1 MAKKEDHGERDAEEL
16 SKELK
21 QVSVSAFFERNRHLL
36 GYDNLSKALLTV
48 VKEACDNSLTYDMPL
63 LIRKNG
69 NISIVKIG
77 ELIDSYIGNN
87 KDVVGLRDGNLEKLK
102 LNENTEVISFDKNNL
117 KLDFHRVSTLFRHKV
132 NSKIY
137 RVKLVSGRYVDLT
150 AYHSV
155 FTIKDGKVVSISTS
169 ELKEGMP
176 IVVPR
181 RGWEVPMPIQEINL
195 VEEILR
201 LNPSLTKNINV
212 YGINNILTDNFIKDI
227 RSILPKNRWYRT
239 NDFRRF
245 NYIPINLLRELKVDL
260 NELSKSKVGF
270 SFSEYYLPAIIKMDH
285 NFAEILGL
293 YIAEGSMLKT
303 LTRLHFSFSYKETNL
318 VYYLYDLFEKA
329 FGFSPLIKAAHKTAY
344 NVIANSKILCF
355 FFRYILN
362 VGDAANKKKIPNIVF
377 SLSEELRYSFLVA
390 YLTGDGHP
398 TDELFKILK
407 NDLTLKDMQAQK
419 ITCATASFELYNGLQ
434 YLLAS
439 LGLGYS
445 VGENKAIKRMVKKVL
460 ANFGKSYQVYIYI
473 DNKNSAI
480 NYLPVEDT
488 IVSTTDSKLNYS
500 INRRNQINVNINTLN
515 QTLSTEKLILKEGI
529 ATVLNGDLGVLRVS
543 SIEEVNY
550 NHGWVYDV
558 AVPDCENFVAGVG
571 AIVCHNSLD
580 ATEEARILPEVDVKI
595 KTISETRF
603 LITVEDNGPGIPKEH
618 LTRVFGSLLYGSK
631 FHRLRQS
638 RGIQGIGIS
647 AAVLYSQLTT
657 GKAVKVW
664 SKTSKDKKTHFYE
677 MHIDVHKNQ
686 AEVKKEEA
694 LDIDKPH
701 GVKIEIEIEARYQKG
716 KQGVDEYLRQT
727 AITNPHLQLNYINPD
742 NEKIIFKRSSNNLPK
757 ESEEI
762 KPHPHGTELGVL
774 IRMLKET
781 KSRNLQSFLT
791 TEFCRIGSGT
801 AKEIITKALL
811 NLNDKPQN
819 LMHDRAEKLYKSMQE
834 AKVIAPPTDCLSPI
848 GENDFLKSVQTE
860 IKAEFYTSITRSPTV
875 YRGYPFQID
884 SALAYGGELNPE
896 ESIKVM
902 RFANRVPLLYQ
913 HSACAVTEAI
923 KETNWRA
930 YGLQQSGG
938 NLPAGP
944 VVLAVHIASVWV
956 PFTSEAKEAIAHYP
970 EIIKEIKLAVQEC
983 GRRLGIYIKKN
994 VRAREQKEKASLFEK
1009 YIPELASSLS
1019 EITKENKTKLI
1030 EALNKRLKKDLPLL
1044 IEISEEDKDKKIEGV
1059 VVQNKNDKQTTL

>member
-1 MAKKEDHGERDAEEL
+1 MAKKENYGEKDAEEL

-48 VKEACDNSLTYDMPL
+48 VKEGVDNSLTYDMPVFV
-63 LIRKNG
+63 RKNG
-69 NISIVKIG
+69 NVSIIKIG
-77 ELIDSYIGNN
+77 ELIDSYVEDN
-87 KDVVGLRDGNLEKLK
+87 KDVVGLREGNLEKLR
-102 LNENTEVISFDKNNL
+102 LNENLEVISFDKNTL
-117 KLDFHRVSTLFRHKV
+117 KLDFHQVSTVFRHKV

-137 RVKLVSGRYVDLT
+137 RVKLVSGRYIDLT
-150 AYHSV
+150 AYHSI

-169 ELKEGMP
+169 DLKEGMP

-181 RGWEVPMPIQEINL
+181 RGWEVSMPTLEINL

-201 LNPSLTKNINV
+201 LDSSLTKNINV
-212 YGINNILTDNFIKDI
+212 HGISNILTDNFVNEI
-227 RSILPKNRWYRT
+227 RSILPKNKWYRT

-260 NELSKSKVGF
+260 NELSKSKISF
-270 SFSEYYLPAIIKMDH
+270 SFSDYYLPAVIRLDH
-285 NFAEILGL
+285 NFAELLGL

-303 LTRLHFSFSYKETNL
+303 NTRLHFSLGYKETSL
-318 VYYLYDLFEKA
+318 VYYLYDLFEKV
-329 FGFSPLIKAAHKTAY
+329 FGFSPSIKTAHRTAY

-355 FFRYILN
+355 FFKYVLK
-362 VGDAANKKKIPNIVF
+362 VGDSANKKRIPDIVF
-377 SLSEELRYSFLVA
+377 SLSKELRYSFLIA

-398 TDELFKILK
+398 TEELFKVLK
-407 NDLTLKDMQAQK
+407 NNLTLKDMQTQK

-445 VGENKAIKRMVKKVL
+445 VGENDPEKRMVKGIL
-460 ANFGKSYQVYIYI
+460 ANFGKSYRIYIYT

-480 NYLPVEDT
+480 NYLPVEDS
-488 IVSTTDSKLNYS
+488 IVSTTDSRLRYS
-500 INRRNQINVNINTLN
+500 ISRDNQINVNIKTLN
-515 QTLSTEKLILKEGI
+515 QTLAMEKLILKEGVKTI
-529 ATVLNGDLGVLRVS
+529 LDGDLGVLRVS
-543 SIEEVNY
+543 SIEEINY
-550 NHGWVYDV
+550 EREWVYDV
-558 AVPDCENFVAGVG
+558 SVPDCENFVVGVG
-571 AIVCHNSLD
+571 AIIGHNSLD
-580 ATEEARILPEVDVKI
+580 ATEEARILPEVEVKI

-603 LITVEDNGPGIPKEH
+603 LITIEDNGPGIPKEH
-618 LTRVFGSLLYGSK
+618 LPRVFGSLLYGSK

-694 LDIDKPH
+694 LDTNKPH

-727 AITNPHLQLNYINPD
+727 AITNPHLQLNYTNPD
-742 NEKIIFKRSSNNLPK
+742 NEKIVSKRASNNLPK
-757 ESEEI
+757 ESKEI

-801 AKEIITKALL
+801 AQEIITKALL
-811 NLNDKPQN
+811 NVNDKPQV

-884 SALAYGGELNPE
+884 CALAYGGELNPE
-896 ESIKVM
+896 ESIRVM

-913 HSACAVTEAI
+913 HSACATTEAI

-930 YGLQQSGG
+930 YGLQQSSG
-938 NLPAGP
+938 NLPIGP

-983 GRRLGIYIKKN
+983 GRRLGIYIRKN

-1059 VVQNKNDKQTTL
+1059 VVPNKNDKQTTL